1 MTGIQTKESPFTPGR
16 PVQPEYFI
24 ARVNEIKRLN
34 RAIEQAASGRNE
46 NIFVTG
52 ERGIGKS
59 SLVGFIRFLAEKEY
73 NMVGAH
79 CLLGGVRTLPELM
92 RVVFQRL
99 LQQCSD
105 KTLFDSL
112 RSIFGSF
119 IKSVELF
126 GVNVEFTDNPQQL
139 QVLVDNFLPLMK
151 SIYDKIEKAGKK
163 GIILI
168 LDDLNGIA
176 DVPEFA
182 EFLKSFVDE
191 LAIYQKLPLLMLL
204 VGLSERREDMLKNQP
219 SVARIFDVVNL
230 PPMSEKESQE
240 VFNGFFAKVKTAI
253 EPKALSLM
261 TNFSAGLPTL
271 IHEIGDAV
279 FWQDTDERIDG
290 IDARHGIT
298 EAAQTVGRKYIG
310 PQVSSVFRNK
320 IYSSILTRLGKKLPI
335 GATFKRQELLK
346 ENALEKEQKNLD
358 NFLNKVKK
366 LGIMEDAETRG
377 EYKFVNPLY
386 HLYVWYEAEKVK
398 S

>member
-59 SLVGFIRFLAEKEY
+59 SLVGFIRYLAEKEY

-99 LQQCSD
+99 LQQCND

-151 SIYDKIEKAGKK
+151 NIYDKIEKTGRK
-163 GIILI
+163 GLILI

-176 DVPEFA
+176 SVPEFA

-240 VFNGFFAKVKTAI
+240 VFNGFFAKVKTVI
-253 EPKALSLM
+253 EPDALSLM

-290 IDARHGIT
+290 IDARKGIM

-320 IYSSILTRLGKKLPI
+320 IYSSILTRLGEKLPI

-377 EYKFVNPLY
+377 EYKFINPLY
-386 HLYVWYEAEKVK
+386 HLYVYGIKQK
-398 S
+398 R